1 MYDVYVNECVCV
13 VCEVCVGVGGWYGC
27 VCVCACVWYVCGVMC
42 EGCLPMCVCVQINH
56 KSHHILDSCSSSVS
70 YCLYFCL

>member
-13 VCEVCVGVGGWYGC
+13 VCVVCVGVGGWYGG

-42 EGCLPMCVCVQINH
+42 EGCVPMCVCV
-56 KSHHILDSCSSSVS
+56 CR
-70 YCLYFCL
+70 